1 MRNNDVDTIRITGLT
16 QRFGDNMAV
25 NNLNLSIKAGEVF
38 GLVGPDG
45 AGKTTVMRLLAG
57 LMAPTA
63 GDAWVY
69 GCHTVKDSEPLKNH
83 ISYMPQRFGL
93 YLDLTVEENI
103 NFYADLYNVPRQIRK
118 EKIPELLAFSNMAP
132 FSDRLAR
139 NLSGGMKQK
148 LALACALI
156 HTPQVL
162 LLDEPTNGVDPLS
175 RRDFWRI
182 LYRLLEEKV
191 TIFVSTAYLDEA
203 ERCDRIGLLHQGQL
217 ILSGTPEEVKTHMQ
231 GVLVEIRCG
240 EPRQVLSTLITGL
253 ACVSAGLFG
262 AKIHLV
268 LHGEATQVLYTVKST
283 LKDIGVQAE
292 AEIVLPS
299 LEDVFISMIMPSKG
313 RDSNAQ

>member
-1 MRNNDVDTIRITGLT
+1 MDAISTVGLT
-16 QRFGDNMAV
+16 RKFGANTAV
-25 NNLNLSIKAGEVF
+25 DNLSLSVKEGEVF

-63 GDAWVY
+63 GGASVY
-69 GCHTVKDSEPLKNH
+69 GCDTVKDSEELKNH

-103 NFYADLYNVPRQIRK
+103 NFYADLYNVPRQVRQ
-118 EKIPELLAFSNMAP
+118 EKVPELLAFSNMTP
-132 FSDRLAR
+132 FRDRLAR

-156 HTPQVL
+156 HTPKVL

-182 LYRLLEEKV
+182 LYRLLAEKV

-203 ERCDRIGLLHQGQL
+203 ERCARIGLLHQGRL
-217 ILSGTPEEVKTHMQ
+217 IMSGTPDEVKAGMH
-231 GVLVEIRCG
+231 GVLVEVRCR
-240 EPRQVLSTLITGL
+240 EPRQVLARLTDEL
-253 ACVSAGLFG
+253 APVSSGLFG
-262 AKIHLV
+262 AKIHVV
-268 LHGEATQVLYTVKST
+268 LNGEPTQALRAVEKT
-283 LKDIGVQAE
+283 LASGGVQAE
-292 AEIVLPS
+292 TEIVVPS
-299 LEDVFISMIMPSKG
+299 LEDVFISMITPVKG
-313 RDSNAQ
+313 SGANAC

>member
-1 MRNNDVDTIRITGLT
+1 MDAIRVTGLT
-16 QRFGDNMAV
+16 QRFGDKTAV
-25 NNLNLSIKAGEVF
+25 NNLTLAVKEGEVF

-63 GDAWVY
+63 GEAWVY
-69 GCHTVKDSEPLKNH
+69 GCQTVNDSEQLRNH

-93 YLDLTVEENI
+93 YLDLTMQENI
-103 NFYADLYNVPRQIRK
+103 DFYADLYNVPRQIRK
-118 EKIPELLAFSNMAP
+118 EKTTELLAFSNMTP
-132 FSDRLAR
+132 FRDRLAR

-156 HTPQVL
+156 HTPKVL

-182 LYRLLEEKV
+182 LYQLLEEKV

-203 ERCDRIGLLHQGQL
+203 ERCARICLLHRGQL
-217 ILSGTPEEVKTHMQ
+217 ILSGTPDEVKTHMR

-240 EPRQVLSTLITGL
+240 EPRQVLSLLIANL
-253 ACVSAGLFG
+253 APVSAGLFG

-268 LHGEATQVLYTVKST
+268 LNGEPTQILHTVKNM
-283 LKDIGVQAE
+283 LQDLGLQAE
-292 AEIVLPS
+292 TEIVVPS
-299 LEDVFISMIMPSKG
+299 LEDVFISKIMPSEG
-313 RDSNAQ
+313 RGSDAQ

>member
-1 MRNNDVDTIRITGLT
+1 MDAVRTLGLT
-16 QRFGDNMAV
+16 QKFGDNTAV
-25 NNLNLSIKAGEVF
+25 SDLSLTVKEGEIF

-57 LMAPTA
+57 LMVPAA

-69 GCHTVKDSEPLKNH
+69 GCHTVNDSEQLRNH

-93 YLDLTVEENI
+93 YLDLTVQENI
-103 NFYADLYNVPRQIRK
+103 DFYADLYKVPRQTRK
-118 EKIPELLAFSNMAP
+118 EKITELLEFSNMVL
-132 FSDRLAR
+132 FRDRKAR

-156 HTPQVL
+156 HTPKVL

-203 ERCDRIGLLHQGQL
+203 ERCARIGLLHKGKL
-217 ILSGTPEEVKTHMQ
+217 IISGTPDEVKEHMR
-231 GVLVEIRCG
+231 GVLVEIRCR
-240 EPRQVLSTLITGL
+240 EPRQVLSSLITSIEP
-253 ACVSAGLFG
+253 VYAGLFG
-262 AKIHLV
+262 TKIHLV
-268 LHGEATQVLYTVKST
+268 LDIEEAQQALSEIKGR
-283 LKDIGVQAE
+283 LEEMGVQAE
-292 AEIVLPS
+292 TEIVVPT
-299 LEDVFISMIMPSKG
+299 LEDVFISEIMSTG
-313 RDSNAQ
+313 GDASDAG

>member
-1 MRNNDVDTIRITGLT
+1 MEAIRTQGLT
-16 QRFGDNMAV
+16 QKFADNTAV
-25 NNLNLSIKAGEVF
+25 NDLTLSVNEGEVF

-57 LMAPTA
+57 LMAPTK

-69 GCHTVKDSEPLKNH
+69 GCHTVKDSEQLRQH

-93 YLDLTVEENI
+93 YLDLTVQENI
-103 NFYADLYNVPRQIRK
+103 DFYADLYNVPRQLRQ
-118 EKIPELLAFSNMAP
+118 EKIPELLAFSNMTP
-132 FSDRLAR
+132 FRDRQAR

-148 LALACALI
+148 LALACALV
-156 HTPQVL
+156 HTPKVL

-203 ERCDRIGLLHQGQL
+203 ERCARIGLLHRGRL
-217 ILSGTPEEVKTHMQ
+217 ILSGTPDEVKEHMR
-231 GVLVEIRCG
+231 GALVEIRCN
-240 EPRQVLSTLITGL
+240 EPRQVLASLRESMTFV
-253 ACVSAGLFG
+253 AAGLFG

-268 LHGEATQVLYTVKST
+268 LDREASQALAAVRGKLAD
-283 LKDIGVQAE
+283 LGVE
-292 AEIVLPS
+292 AETEIVVPS
-299 LEDVFISMIMPSKG
+299 LEDVFISQILSAEG
-313 RDSNAQ
+313 SGSDARS

>member
-1 MRNNDVDTIRITGLT
+1 MDAILTTGLT
-16 QRFGDNMAV
+16 RKFAANTAV
-25 NNLNLSIKAGEVF
+25 DNLNLAVKEGEVF

-57 LMAPTA
+57 LMAPTG

-69 GCHTVKDSEPLKNH
+69 GCHTVKDAERLRSH

-93 YLDLTVEENI
+93 YLDLTVRENI

-118 EKIPELLAFSNMAP
+118 EKIPELLAFSNMTA
-132 FSDRLAR
+132 FQDRLAR

-156 HTPQVL
+156 HTPKVL

-182 LYRLLEEKV
+182 LYQLLAEKV

-203 ERCDRIGLLHQGQL
+203 ERCARIGLLHRGRM
-217 ILSGTPEEVKTHMQ
+217 ILSGTPDEVKAHMS
-231 GVLVEIRCG
+231 GVLVEIRCS
-240 EPRQVLSTLITGL
+240 EPRRVLATLNVALTPL
-253 ACVSAGLFG
+253 SSGLFG
-262 AKIHLV
+262 AKIHMV
-268 LHGEATQVLYTVKST
+268 LSGGAAQVLGMVEGV
-283 LKDIGVQAE
+283 LKDMGVQAE
-292 AEIVLPS
+292 AEIVVPS
-299 LEDVFISMIMPSKG
+299 LEDVFISLITPSKG
-313 RDSNAQ
+313 GDSDAQ

>member
-1 MRNNDVDTIRITGLT
+1 MDAIRVSGLT
-16 QRFGDNMAV
+16 QSFGDNTAV
-25 NNLNLSIKAGEVF
+25 NDLNLTIKKGEVF

-57 LMAPTA
+57 LMPPTA

-69 GCHTVKDSEPLKNH
+69 GCHTVKDVNQLSKH

-93 YLDLTVEENI
+93 YLDLTVQENI
-103 NFYADLYNVPRQIRK
+103 DFYADLYNVPRQTRK
-118 EKIPELLAFSNMAP
+118 EKITELLAFSNMTP
-132 FSDRLAR
+132 FRDRLAG

-203 ERCDRIGLLHQGQL
+203 ERCDTIGLLHQGQL
-217 ILSGTPEEVKTHMQ
+217 ILSGSPAEVKAQMQ
-231 GVLVEIRCG
+231 GVLVEIRCVD
-240 EPRQVLSTLITGL
+240 PRKVLSSLMADL
-253 ACVSAGLFG
+253 APVSAGLFG

-268 LHGEATQVLYTVKST
+268 LNEEPTLALQTVKNR
-283 LKDIGVQAE
+283 LKELGVQAE
-292 AEIVLPS
+292 TEIIVPS
-299 LEDVFISMIMPSKG
+299 LEDVFISMIMPTEGS
-313 RDSNAQ
+313 DSNAE

>member
-1 MRNNDVDTIRITGLT
+1 MEAIRTQGLT
-16 QRFGDNMAV
+16 QTFGDNTAV
-25 NNLNLSIKAGEVF
+25 NNLTLTLKEGEVF

-57 LMAPTA
+57 LMPPTA

-69 GCHTVKDSEPLKNH
+69 GCHTVKDAEQLRHH

-93 YLDLTVEENI
+93 YLDLTVQENI
-103 NFYADLYNVPRQIRK
+103 DFYADLYNVSRQTRK
-118 EKIPELLAFSNMAP
+118 EKIPELLAFSNMTE
-132 FSDRLAR
+132 FRDRQAR

-148 LALACALI
+148 LALACALV
-156 HTPQVL
+156 HTPKVL

-203 ERCDRIGLLHQGQL
+203 ERCARIGLLHRGQM
-217 ILSGTPEEVKTHMQ
+217 ILSGTPDEVKEHMR
-231 GVLVEIRCG
+231 GALVEIRCSD
-240 EPRQVLSTLITGL
+240 PRGVLSSLV
-253 ACVSAGLFG
+253 AAMVPVSAGLFG

-268 LHGEATQVLYTVKST
+268 LDGDAAQALSAVKDK
-283 LKDIGVQAE
+283 LADLGVQAE
-292 AEIVLPS
+292 TEIVLPS
-299 LEDVFISMIMPSKG
+299 LEDVFISQIMTSEG
-313 RDSNAQ
+313 SGSDVR

>member
-1 MRNNDVDTIRITGLT
+1 MEAIRTQGLT
-16 QRFGDNMAV
+16 QKFADNTAV
-25 NNLNLSIKAGEVF
+25 NDLTLSVNEGEVF

-57 LMAPTA
+57 LMAPTK

-69 GCHTVKDSEPLKNH
+69 GCHTVKDSEQLRQH

-93 YLDLTVEENI
+93 YLDLTVQENI
-103 NFYADLYNVPRQIRK
+103 DFYADLYNVPRQLRQ
-118 EKIPELLAFSNMAP
+118 EKIPELLAFSNMTP
-132 FSDRLAR
+132 FRDRQAR

-148 LALACALI
+148 LALACALV
-156 HTPQVL
+156 HTPKVL

-203 ERCDRIGLLHQGQL
+203 ERCARIGLLHRGRL
-217 ILSGTPEEVKTHMQ
+217 ILSGTPDEVKEHMR
-231 GVLVEIRCG
+231 GALVEIRCN
-240 EPRQVLSTLITGL
+240 EPRQVLASLRESMTSV
-253 ACVSAGLFG
+253 AAGLFG

-268 LHGEATQVLYTVKST
+268 LDGEATQALAAVRGKLAD
-283 LKDIGVQAE
+283 LGVE
-292 AEIVLPS
+292 AETEIVVPS
-299 LEDVFISMIMPSKG
+299 LEDVFISQILSAEG
-313 RDSNAQ
+313 SGSDARS

>member
-1 MRNNDVDTIRITGLT
+1 MEAIRTQGLT
-16 QRFGDNMAV
+16 QTFGDNTAV
-25 NNLNLSIKAGEVF
+25 NNLTLTLKEGEVF

-57 LMAPTA
+57 LMPPTA

-69 GCHTVKDSEPLKNH
+69 GCHTVKDSEQLRHH

-93 YLDLTVEENI
+93 YLDLTVQENI
-103 NFYADLYNVPRQIRK
+103 DFYADLYNVPRQTRK
-118 EKIPELLAFSNMAP
+118 EKIPELLAFSNMTE
-132 FSDRLAR
+132 FRDRQAR

-148 LALACALI
+148 LALACALV
-156 HTPQVL
+156 HTPKVL

-203 ERCDRIGLLHQGQL
+203 ERCARIGLLHRGQM
-217 ILSGTPEEVKTHMQ
+217 ILSGTPDEVKEHMR
-231 GVLVEIRCG
+231 GALVEIRCSD
-240 EPRQVLSTLITGL
+240 PRGVLSSLV
-253 ACVSAGLFG
+253 AAMVPVSAGLFG

-268 LHGEATQVLYTVKST
+268 LDGDAAQALSAVKDK
-283 LKDIGVQAE
+283 LADLGVQAE
-292 AEIVLPS
+292 TEIVLPS
-299 LEDVFISMIMPSKG
+299 LEDVFISQIMASEG
-313 RDSNAQ
+313 SGSDVR

>member
-1 MRNNDVDTIRITGLT
+1 MDAIKAIGLT
-16 QRFGDNMAV
+16 QKFGDNTAV
-25 NNLNLSIKAGEVF
+25 KNLTINIKEGEVF

-57 LMAPTA
+57 LIAPTA

-69 GCHTVKDSEPLKNH
+69 GCHTVEDSGQLSNH

-93 YLDLTVEENI
+93 YMDLTVQENI
-103 NFYADLYNVPRQIRK
+103 DFYADLYNVPRQIRK
-118 EKIPELLAFSNMAP
+118 EKTAELLAFSNMIP
-132 FSDRLAR
+132 FRDRLAR

-156 HTPQVL
+156 HTPKVL

-182 LYRLLEEKV
+182 LYKLLEEKV

-203 ERCDRIGLLHQGQL
+203 ERCGRIGLLHRGEL
-217 ILSGTPEEVKTHMQ
+217 ILFGTPDEVKTHMS
-231 GVLVEIRCG
+231 GVLIEIRCA
-240 EPRQVLSTLITGL
+240 EPRQILADLRTKLTL
-253 ACVSAGLFG
+253 VSAGLFG

-268 LHGEATQVLYTVKST
+268 LSGEPNQILKMVKNT
-283 LKDIGVQAE
+283 LKEMGVQAE
-292 AEIVLPS
+292 AEIVGPS
-299 LEDVFISMIMPSKG
+299 LEDVFISMIRPIEGS
-313 RDSNAQ
+313 DASV

>member
-1 MRNNDVDTIRITGLT
+1 MEAIRTQGLT
-16 QRFGDNMAV
+16 QKFADNTAV
-25 NNLNLSIKAGEVF
+25 NDLTLSVNEGEVF

-57 LMAPTA
+57 LMAPTK

-69 GCHTVKDSEPLKNH
+69 GCHTVKESEQLRQH

-93 YLDLTVEENI
+93 YLDLTVQENI
-103 NFYADLYNVPRQIRK
+103 DFYADLYNVPRQLRQ
-118 EKIPELLAFSNMAP
+118 EKIPELLAFSNMTP
-132 FSDRLAR
+132 FRDRQAR

-148 LALACALI
+148 LALACALV
-156 HTPQVL
+156 HTPKVL

-203 ERCDRIGLLHQGQL
+203 ERCARIGLLHRGRL
-217 ILSGTPEEVKTHMQ
+217 ILSGTPDEVKEHMR
-231 GVLVEIRCG
+231 GALVEIRCN
-240 EPRQVLSTLITGL
+240 EPRQVLASLRESMTFV
-253 ACVSAGLFG
+253 AAGLFG

-268 LHGEATQVLYTVKST
+268 LDREASQALAAVRGKLAD
-283 LKDIGVQAE
+283 LGVE
-292 AEIVLPS
+292 AETEIVVPS
-299 LEDVFISMIMPSKG
+299 LEDVFISQILSAEG
-313 RDSNAQ
+313 SGSDARQ